1 MMRIIVFE
9 DKRVLR
15 LYPMAIARPAYAITC
30 GSYRLIDWLRRLGAP
45 LSGLTRPYLSA
56 IQDNDFP
63 DLTPLSER
71 SEETVLLVNAR
82 LVPSHT
88 NYLSLLKLQQ
98 FDSPGVCRRNDQV
111 VAMIRHIPPGRNIA
125 WSGLDELL
133 AESDGEEL
141 PELPVSDE
149 LRTFDYSHDI
159 IRENMEILGENLD
172 HRLAEQSLTEIQDGL
187 FVAADVRLPDHFSC
201 DTSDGPIILDE
212 RVSVGPFSYLSG
224 PGYVGPG
231 SKLIEHAAIKDAVSI
246 AHTVKVGGEVEASII
261 EPYTNK
267 QHYGFLGHSY
277 LGSWIN
283 LGAGTCN
290 SDLKNTY
297 GMINMEYPTGRVA
310 TGMQFVGCMIGDYS
324 KSAINT
330 GIFTGKTI
338 GVCSMLYGF
347 ITTNVP
353 SFVNYA
359 RLFGQVSELPPD
371 VMVSTQQRMFSR
383 RKVEQRPCDIQ
394 LLYDMYELTRS
405 ERQMEGEQLSL

>member
-1 MMRIIVFE
+1 MRVVVFE
-9 DKRVLR
+9 DKHVLR
-15 LYPMAIARPAYAITC
+15 LYPMAVARPAYAITC
-30 GSYRLIDWLRRLGAP
+30 GSNRLIDWLRVLDCPLG
-45 LSGLTRPYLSA
+45 GIVRPYLTVL
-56 IQDNDFP
+56 QQVDFP
-63 DLTPLSER
+63 DLHSPSVTAG
-71 SEETVLLVNAR
+71 ETVMFVNAR

-88 NYLSLLKLQQ
+88 NSIRLQDLISEGQPGILRQDDHVVVMIRTIEAENELSWIGLDSLLTDTVASSLPPLQSSE
-98 FDSPGVCRRNDQV
+98 D
-111 VAMIRHIPPGRNIA
+111 
-125 WSGLDELL
+125 L
-133 AESDGEEL
+133 AI
-141 PELPVSDE
+141 
-149 LRTFDYSHDI
+149 FNYSHDI
-159 IRENMEILGENLD
+159 IAENMTILDENLSF
-172 HRLAEQSLTEIQDGL
+172 RLAAGTLTEVQDGL
-187 FVAADVRLPDHFSC
+187 FVGSDVKLPEYYSC
-201 DTSDGPIILDE
+201 DTSEGPIILDDG
-212 RVSVGPFSYLSG
+212 VSVGPFCYLNG
-224 PGYVGPG
+224 PGYVGKG
-231 SKLIEHAAIKDAVSI
+231 SRLIEHAAIKDGVSI

-297 GMINMEYPTGRVA
+297 GKINMEYPTGRVA

-359 RLFGQVSELPPD
+359 RLFGQVTEIPPD
-371 VMVSTQQRMFSR
+371 IMVNTQQRMFSR
-383 RKVEQRPCDIQ
+383 RKVEQRQCDIQ

-405 ERQMEGEQLSL
+405 ERQMAGEQLSL